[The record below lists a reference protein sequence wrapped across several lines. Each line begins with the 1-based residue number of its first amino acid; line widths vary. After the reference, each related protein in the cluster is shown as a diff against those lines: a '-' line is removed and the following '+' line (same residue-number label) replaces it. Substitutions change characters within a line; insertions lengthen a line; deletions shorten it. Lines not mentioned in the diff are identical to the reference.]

1 MGRHTFFVTVA
12 LTGVWCILME
22 EISWQN
28 IAVGLFMSLLSLHFV
43 GRFFHF
49 DEIKRVAFLKLAI
62 YPFWLLARIYVDA
75 VFLMK
80 LIVSDAKWG
89 VMEHELTLENDSL
102 RIMLADSIT
111 LTPGSVYLER
121 KGNTITLLCIGSREK
136 EGYPA
141 SVDDLRSIERMLKRS
156 EIPKKKKKGKDAS
169 ELNTH

>member
-1 MGRHTFFVTVA
+1 
-12 LTGVWCILME
+12 ME
-22 EISWQN
+22 QISWQN

-75 VFLMK
+75 VFLMR
-80 LIVSDAKWG
+80 LILSDAKWG
-89 VMEHELTLENDSL
+89 IMTADLKLENESL

-121 KGNTITLLCIGSREK
+121 SGKKITLLCIGKKGK

-141 SVDDLRSIERMLKRS
+141 SEDDLRSIEKMLIRS
-156 EIPKKKKKGKDAS
+156 EIPEKWEKVIKD
-169 ELNTH
+169 LDTH